1 MSRTNTKA
9 KIIAT
14 LGPASDNETILR
26 KMVLAGLDIVRL
38 NFSHGSWDEHLRRL
52 KIIRL
57 LNKRYRR
64 KICIMQDLEGYR
76 IRVGRISTPV
86 TLKKRD
92 IIYITK
98 EDIAGNNREISF
110 DYKGSF
116 KGVNKGNL
124 IYIDDGKISLKVKEI
139 DKIRLKTEVI
149 SGGLLKERKGIN
161 IPDAKLEFE
170 PLTEKDKEDIRFAI
184 KNNVEYVAQSFVN
197 RAKDIM
203 LLRKILQQNKTPA
216 KIFAKVES
224 KDALANIDEIIAAS
238 DGIIV
243 ARGDLGICLPIYKV
257 PVIQKEVVKKCRI
270 ANKPVVVAT
279 QMLESMIEEEIPT
292 RAEVSDVANAILDGA
307 DYLLVSSETTIGRFP
322 DKVVEMMEK
331 IIKYTENYKEK
342 QQEFLCQ

>member
-1 MSRTNTKA
+1 MSKA

-14 LGPASDNETILR
+14 LGPATDNEIILR
-26 KMVLAGLDIVRL
+26 KMALSGLDVARL
-38 NFSHGSWDEHLRRL
+38 NFSHGSLGEHLRRL

-57 LNKRYRR
+57 INKKYRR
-64 KICIMQDLEGYR
+64 NISIMQDLEGYR
-76 IRVGRISTPV
+76 IRVGRVATPI
-86 TLKKRD
+86 TLKKKD

-98 EDIAGNNREISF
+98 EDILGNSREVSF
-110 DYKGSF
+110 DYKGSL
-116 KGVNKGNL
+116 KGISKDNL
-124 IYIDDGKISLKVKEI
+124 IYIDDGKISLKVKKI
-139 DKIRLKTEVI
+139 DKARLKTEVI

-170 PLTEKDKEDIRFAI
+170 PITEKDRNDIQFTI
-184 KNNVEYVAQSFVN
+184 KHNVEYIAQSFVN
-197 RAKDIM
+197 RAKDIT
-203 LLRKILQQNKTPA
+203 LLRNILKQNKNEA

-224 KDALANIDEIIAAS
+224 KDALTNIDEIIRAS

-257 PVIQKEVVKKCRI
+257 PVIQKEVIKKCKI

-307 DYLLVSSETTIGRFP
+307 DYLLVSSETTIGRYP
-322 DKVVEMMEK
+322 DKVIEMMSK
-331 IIKYTENYKEK
+331 IIKYTEDYKEK
-342 QQEFLCQ
+342 QQDFLSQ